1 MLPFLSTSLGL
12 GLGVRVRLGLGLG
25 CLLSL
30 HIQSHCIAVKQ
41 SSIGYA
47 WNDMC
52 GLTVVNKRKLRKK
65 MKSLLII
72 QDVAKRGEII
82 VLSFSYKP

>member
-1 MLPFLSTSLGL
+1 MLPFLSTRLGL
-12 GLGVRVRLGLGLG
+12 GLRVRVRVGLG

-65 MKSLLII
+65 NEKSTYYTRRSEE
-72 QDVAKRGEII
+72 RGDHCFKFQ
-82 VLSFSYKP
+82 L